1 MTNIHQY
8 WVYIMTNKKRS
19 VLYVG
24 VTNDLYRRYIEHRT
38 EVIEGFTKRYKCHY
52 LLYFEEYNYV
62 DDAIAREKEIKAWR
76 REKKDLLIATTN
88 PSKKDMA
95 EELGWS

>member
-8 WVYIMTNKKRS
+8 WVYILSNKTRS

-38 EVIEGFTKRYKCHY
+38 ESTEGFTKKYKCHY
-52 LLYFEEYNYV
+52 LLYF
-62 DDAIAREKEIKAWR
+62 
-76 REKKDLLIATTN
+76 
-88 PSKKDMA
+88 
-95 EELGWS
+95 